1 MLIVCQGLRRIPNP
15 PLFKEL
21 KQASPPDSLQKKYND
36 LKCWG
41 LLASLDLHACRPEY
55 IRQPKK
61 IREFVVKLCDSIGM
75 KRYGPTMI
83 KRFGEGELE
92 GYSALQFI
100 ETSSVTI
107 HFDET
112 KDRTFVEIFSC
123 KYFDPKV
130 VRRFCQEFLESRR
143 SKLRYFFRY

>member
-1 MLIVCQGLRRIPNP
+1 MIQ
-15 PLFKEL
+15 
-21 KQASPPDSLQKKYND
+21 
-36 LKCWG
+36 
-41 LLASLDLHACRPEY
+41 
-55 IRQPKK
+55 
-61 IREFVVKLCDSIGM
+61 LCDSINM
-75 KRYGPTMI
+75 KRYGPTML

-112 KDRTFVEIFSC
+112 KDRTFIEIFSC
-123 KYFDPKV
+123 KYFDPKKAL
-130 VRRFCQEFLESRR
+130 RFCKEFLQARR